1 MTSKM
6 ALLAAMLAAVVALPS
21 QARAP
26 EQQGWLLLAQSD
38 GQARCEL
45 DGRRVPQGTRLCTE
59 GYVTVCN
66 RAGRWERT
74 GKRC

>member
-1 MTSKM
+1 MTSKIT
-6 ALLAAMLAAVVALPS
+6 LLAAMLAAALALPS

-26 EQQGWLLLAQSD
+26 EKQGWLLLAQSD

-45 DGRRVPQGTRLCTE
+45 DERKVPQGTTLCRE
-59 GYVTVCN
+59 GYVNVCN